1 MSIRTLRPV
10 VLRLMILA
18 GIAIAPLTAQPAWS
32 QDSGSSAPVRGRT
45 PTAAKYL
52 GCYADRQARDLP
64 EASFQA
70 ADMTADGC
78 QAYCREKGFAY
89 AGTQYG
95 SQCFCGNSFGQY
107 GSLPESSCNAGCAGN
122 AKEQC
127 GGTWANSVY
136 SLTGQSPPLSQ
147 RMRLYSRGIVAN
159 SFAYLPRLI
168 SLALAF
174 GLLLSLVGIASGFW
188 VYREYR
194 LVKNTPQSSV
204 RSIAKGFVHVHGKSA
219 VENPLTSPLTQT
231 PCCYYRT
238 NIEHWAAGGSRHA
251 GGWKEFFHE
260 QDEKE
265 FYLDDGTGKVLVNP
279 KGAEY
284 VLPELYQVEI
294 SAIGVFGGG
303 GVRNLK
309 IDPAFN
315 RDNAPSEGKV
325 RDYLAKHGATNANI
339 SHRITEY
346 GLVVEREYSVFG
358 TFDIISDSQNPDYRD
373 KIQKGKKV
381 RTFVITALSDQKL
394 RGYEGCRA
402 IGWIVGGAI
411 MAALFLLLL
420 LGSLHVY

>member
-18 GIAIAPLTAQPAWS
+18 GITMAHLTAQPAWS
-32 QDSGSSAPVRGRT
+32 QAPGSSAQVRGGT
-45 PTAAKYL
+45 HAAAKYL
-52 GCYADRQARDLP
+52 GCYADRPARDLP
-64 EASFQA
+64 GASFQA
-70 ADMTADGC
+70 ADMTTAGC
-78 QAYCREKGFAY
+78 QAYCRQKGFVY

-107 GSLPESSCNAGCAGN
+107 GSLPESSCNTGCSGN
-122 AKEQC
+122 VKEKC

-147 RMRLYSRGIVAN
+147 RMRLYSREIVPKI
-159 SFAYLPRLI
+159 FAYLPRLI

-174 GLLLSLVGIASGFW
+174 GLLLSLVGIVSGFW

-194 LVKNTPQSSV
+194 LLKNTPPSSV
-204 RSIAKGFVHVHGKSA
+204 RSLAKGFVHVHGKSA

-238 NIEHWAAGGSRHA
+238 NIQHWVAGGSRSP
-251 GGWKEFFHE
+251 GRWKEFFHE

-284 VLPELYQVEI
+284 LLPELYQVEI
-294 SAIGVFGGG
+294 SAKAVFGGG

-309 IDPAFN
+309 IDPASN
-315 RDNAPSEGKV
+315 RANAPSEGEV
-325 RDYLAKHGATNANI
+325 RDYLAKHGATNAKI
-339 SHRITEY
+339 SHRITEC

-358 TFDIISDSQNPDYRD
+358 TFDINRDSQTPEYRN
-373 KIQKGKKV
+373 KIQKGKKR

-394 RGYEGCRA
+394 RGWEGCRA
-402 IGWIVGGAI
+402 VGWIVGGAI
-411 MAALFLLLL
+411 MAAVFLLLL
-420 LGSLHVY
+420 LGSLQVH